1 MIKIPNT
8 AWVASD
14 GSYGAGEIVLFDVNE
29 LTELEWEI
37 VADET
42 SDMDRLD
49 VVKQILKNKLDEDT
63 NE

>member
-1 MIKIPNT
+1 MIKVPNT

-49 VVKQILKNKLDEDT
+49 VIKQILKSKLEDT

>member
-1 MIKIPNT
+1 MIKVPNT
-8 AWVASD
+8 AWVTSD

-37 VADET
+37 IGDET
-42 SDMDRLD
+42 ADMDRLD
-49 VVKQILKNKLDEDT
+49 VVKQILRSRLDNV